1 MLGGDGIR
9 GRLHGCS
16 SLTGVVMAREVEIR
30 VEQTAEAMAAR
41 FVDA

>member
-16 SLTGVVMAREVEIR
+16 SLTVVMAREVEIR